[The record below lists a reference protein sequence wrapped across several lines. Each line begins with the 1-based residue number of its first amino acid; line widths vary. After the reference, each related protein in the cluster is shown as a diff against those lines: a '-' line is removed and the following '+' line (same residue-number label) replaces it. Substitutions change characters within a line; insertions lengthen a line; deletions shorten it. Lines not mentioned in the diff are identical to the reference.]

1 MDESGKKSNKAYGCI
16 TIAIVIGVLWGLPS
30 LISGNG
36 FFNGILSN
44 IQAGIYLG
52 VIALI
57 GYALFKIFIDK

>member
-1 MDESGKKSNKAYGCI
+1 MEESEKKSNNGTGCI
-16 TIAIVIGVLWGLPS
+16 TIAILVGICWGLPS
-30 LISGNG
+30 LISGKG
-36 FFNGILSN
+36 FFNGIQTN